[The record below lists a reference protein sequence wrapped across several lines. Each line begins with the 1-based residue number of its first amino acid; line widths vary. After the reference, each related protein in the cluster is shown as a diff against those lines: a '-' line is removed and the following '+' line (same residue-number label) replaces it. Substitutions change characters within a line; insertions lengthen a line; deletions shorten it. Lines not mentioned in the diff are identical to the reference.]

1 MLLREY
7 LEEHTRDELLS
18 YARSIELKKC
28 SGLRKAELIEKIV
41 ADFCAENVL
50 RSRLTCLTKEEM
62 KLFRKACD
70 GPQDISA
77 NEVMDS
83 MQLSV
88 MYWLGGFE
96 KTTDRFVVFEEI
108 AQAFSAIDDEEFQRE
123 QNKKGWMIKFFMNY
137 YGIAPIEVIYKLYRL
152 KVKDTIDEM
161 IDMLWEMPIDIVK
174 SCLFPLERLGMQNW
188 PKEDPIYSA
197 RGLLIHLP
205 ILENHE
211 FNSLLDEQADKSF
224 YIPSAQQLDEIC
236 CRGYEASALAYKKL
250 EKYFIKEMNMPYEHA
265 TTWCLQVWANGMDGE
280 SPTAIINKM
289 TEAGI
294 EFHGEKQMGELV
306 GLLMDAHNN
315 TRMIENRGHKPI
327 ELSGSDFSDGMP
339 TIVPGS
345 SKAAGMLRESVP
357 YLNKMGIPVDLD
369 GNAVK
374 VEKKIYPNDPCPCG
388 SGKKYKKCCGRK

>member
-1 MLLREY
+1 
-7 LEEHTRDELLS
+7 
-18 YARSIELKKC
+18 
-28 SGLRKAELIEKIV
+28 
-41 ADFCAENVL
+41 
-50 RSRLTCLTKEEM
+50 
-62 KLFRKACD
+62 
-70 GPQDISA
+70 
-77 NEVMDS
+77 MDS

-108 AQAFSAIDDEEFQRE
+108 AQAFSAIDDEAFQRE
-123 QNKKGWMIKFFMNY
+123 QNKKGWMIKCIRFFMNY

-265 TTWCLQVWANGMDGE
+265 TTWCLQVWANSMDSE
-280 SPTAIINKM
+280 SPAAIINKM

-327 ELSGSDFSDGMP
+327 ELSGSDFSGGMP
-339 TIVPGS
+339 TIVSGS
-345 SKAAGMLRESVP
+345 SKAAEMLRESVP